1 MNDFLPNLAPEEKL
15 LLSLCRLEFSEEQK
29 SEIRDLMNEINDWD
43 HSVKLANEHGI
54 IALSWYNIT
63 ETDNSKYV
71 PPEYLKTLRNAYLIN
86 ITHNTYLY
94 DQLAKILELIKDK
107 DIKVVLLKGM
117 ALEKTIYGNQGLRQ
131 MTDIDVLVNPN
142 VVLELRR
149 IFMKN
154 GFKSNPFKSPLYK
167 YLIPYL
173 NTHIP
178 RLSKDDAHLEIHYKL
193 FDQMDNSLTEKLL
206 ELSTPIKIGESNAFI
221 PPPQLFFLY
230 MISHLKHHTAS
241 GDSQLRQYTDLYLLL
256 SSRFEEI
263 INDQLI
269 RYAAEVHMEIQLA
282 GMLCLLHTFWEI
294 DYPDWLNRF
303 ISQYDHL
310 LESEKFCR
318 FIKQPKDNP
327 DKMVS
332 SNYIKQIAVIPG
344 FFRKAL
350 YVTGFIF
357 PSLGFMKN
365 RYKTKTRLGAAL
377 YYPVR
382 WGRSVGLYLLSGLT
396 ARRREGMK
404 VTKRLRD

>member
-154 GFKSNPFKSPLYK
+154 GFRSNPFKSPLYK

-173 NTHIP
+173 NTHVP

-193 FDQMDNSLTEKLL
+193 FDQKDNSLTEKLL
-206 ELSTPIKIGESNAFI
+206 ELSTQLKIGEYNAYI

-230 MISHLKHHTAS
+230 LISHLAHHTAS

-282 GMLCLLHTFWEI
+282 GMLCLLHTFWKI

-310 LESEKFCR
+310 LETEKFCR
-318 FIKQPKDNP
+318 FIKQPEDNP
-327 DKMVS
+327 DKKVS
-332 SNYIKQIAVIPG
+332 SNYLKQITFIPG
-344 FFRKAL
+344 FFRKVL
-350 YVTGFIF
+350 YVTGFFF
-357 PSLGFMKN
+357 PSTGFMRN
-365 RYKTKTRLGAAL
+365 RYKTRSRAGAVL

-382 WGRSVGLYLLSGLT
+382 LYDTIRYFVCRRGLLRRPAGRDSSQ
-396 ARRREGMK
+396 
-404 VTKRLRD
+404 